1 MKETRT
7 IKIWAATYR
16 RLKVLAAQQG
26 ITLVEMIDRLSAQE
40 ELRQGKEK
48 V

>member
-7 IKIWAATYR
+7 IKIWTATYR
-16 RLKVLAAQQG
+16 RLKLLAAKSG
-26 ITLVEMIDRLSAQE
+26 ETLVELLDRLASQE
-40 ELRQGKEK
+40 EQKEGKEK

>member
-16 RLKVLAAQQG
+16 RLKVLAAING
-26 ITLVEMIDRLSAQE
+26 ETLVELIDRLASQE
-40 ELRQGKEK
+40 EQKIGKNP